1 MLPLHQF
8 AIMLI
13 ALYLRRMGDS
23 NPRYPVLLSNK
34 FLVVSYIDC
43 KAKAFDPML
52 IVDVEYLGFYKAE
65 AKALVKCIN
74 ELFGGDI
81 GIRTLNPSNVI
92 SRITN

>member
-8 AIMLI
+8 AIMLV

-52 IVDVEYLGFYKAE
+52 IVDAEYLGFYKVK
-65 AKALVKCIN
+65 AKALVKDFN